1 MYCGTNRYINSYI
14 ILTDIHIYF
23 PISYVKAA
31 VHSLPSLLRL
41 DCGVSGPVVRPL
53 PCLVF
58 VGLAGHGGVDREMLR
73 SLQRVREVRGVLV
86 KNDSLT
92 FSCMDLR

>member
-1 MYCGTNRYINSYI
+1 M
-14 ILTDIHIYF
+14 TDIHINF

-31 VHSLPSLLRL
+31 VHLPSLLRL
-41 DCGVSGPVVRPL
+41 DCGVSGPVVSPL
-53 PCLVF
+53 LCLVF

-73 SLQRVREVRGVLV
+73 SLQREREVRGVLV